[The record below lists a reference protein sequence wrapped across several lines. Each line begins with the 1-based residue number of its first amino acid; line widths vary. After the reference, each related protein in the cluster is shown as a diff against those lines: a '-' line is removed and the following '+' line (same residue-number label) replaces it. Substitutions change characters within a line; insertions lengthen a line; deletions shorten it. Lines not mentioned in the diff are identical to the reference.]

1 MKLHT
6 NDRTVPRA
14 ERTLPVVFGHLN
26 PPRSFYQGLA
36 CGIPI
41 GLLLWGLV
49 AGIFLISRG

>member
-1 MKLHT
+1 MLHT

-26 PPRSFYQGLA
+26 PPRSFWRGMA
-36 CGIPI
+36 CGVPI
-41 GLLLWGLV
+41 GFLLWGLI